1 MSLITIKKEIVNLEF
16 LKNILKQHTPLE
28 WSKLIIEYISSEG
41 LLDDNKERTGFSEF
55 SIKNWGK
62 ASKNQVPPLQV
73 LEYMSKLCKT
83 DIDNFFK
90 QDSELNIY
98 KNASE
103 LKSHLNDIKKFLSPA
118 SNNDD
123 TIQIREYEVKASAG
137 KGVENYEVDFKNIPY
152 SKTYLKNMLHI
163 SNFSNLCMCEVDGN
177 SMIPTIP
184 EEAKVFFYESENIEI
199 QERKIYVVNYN
210 GELYVKRVTTKPTL
224 MFVSD
229 NTSYP
234 AIQVKEND
242 FYRIV
247 GRVVGYQPKLERI

>member
-1 MSLITIKKEIVNLEF
+1 MDKIKVNFKLLNHDVFFGALAAKGFTAWADIFKEQFE
-16 LKNILKQHTPLE
+16 
-28 WSKLIIEYISSEG
+28 KLGVEQKGISVP
-41 LLDDNKERTGFSEF
+41 
-55 SIKNWGK
+55 SIKNWKTGVQEP
-62 ASKNQVPPLQV
+62 SLLV
-73 LEYMSKLCKT
+73 LIIMSKESKI
-83 DIDNFFK
+83 DIENFFISE
-90 QDSELNIY
+90 QQIDSLPNKEDLMLQL
-98 KNASE
+98 E
-103 LKSHLNDIKKFLSPA
+103 QIKHTL
-118 SNNDD
+118 SNNSEIPQDD